1 MGTVHCPLST
11 VKEDLKKSLTV
22 PHLADSCRE
31 GRSTQTDSYPIV
43 VGPPRRRKSDVPVGM
58 DEIEERQALYQVI
71 EEALEETIDRYS
83 RLRTNQIIANSARKQ
98 GQIWRDAKEF
108 IANQLVPHSIQLA
121 NKSRSRKKTA
131 VEIVASIKCY
141 P

>member
-1 MGTVHCPLST
+1 MGMGRATIILLRCYCEKKMSSDALLNNVGGLYGNEVSSRRILGIDSAVTCVMELN
-11 VKEDLKKSLTV
+11 LKQEIGSATLTQET
-22 PHLADSCRE
+22 RE
-31 GRSTQTDSYPIV
+31 TATQTF
-43 VGPPRRRKSDVPVGM
+43 
-58 DEIEERQALYQVI
+58 
-71 EEALEETIDRYS
+71 
-83 RLRTNQIIANSARKQ
+83 

>member
-1 MGTVHCPLST
+1 
-11 VKEDLKKSLTV
+11 
-22 PHLADSCRE
+22 
-31 GRSTQTDSYPIV
+31 
-43 VGPPRRRKSDVPVGM
+43 M
-58 DEIEERQALYQVI
+58 DEIEEREALYQVI
-71 EEALEETIDRYS
+71 EDALGETIDRNS
-83 RLRTNQIIANSARKQ
+83 RIRTNQIIANSARKQ

-108 IANQLVPHSIQLA
+108 IANQLVPQSIQLA